1 MLTYSTNRTPSI
13 EARPPMEPEE
23 DEDGR
28 LDAVEFR
35 NESDFAEMG
44 RVATSRDVM
53 YESELTFTGRKGGG
67 GGRGQVR
74 FYFVCSRFHDMEV
87 FIFQHVLQ
95 S

>member
-1 MLTYSTNRTPSI
+1 
-13 EARPPMEPEE
+13 MEPEE

-67 GGRGQVR
+67 GGGGAIGVV
-74 FYFVCSRFHDMEV
+74 FVCSAFP
-87 FIFQHVLQ
+87 
-95 S
+95 